1 MIPDHVQC
9 AAIGVT
15 RLGIAAGQTPFGAV
29 IATASG
35 EVIVEAHNE
44 VRLTGDITAHA
55 EIVAI
60 RRACQRLGTIN
71 LSGHVIATTCE
82 PCPMCA
88 AAIHWARLDAVIYG
102 ASIADAAAAGFNELS
117 VSIRELYAKGG
128 SGVKIIEG
136 VQREACRALFEEWK
150 RGPNPKP
157 Y

>member
-60 RRACQRLGTIN
+60 RRACQQLGTID
-71 LSGHVIATTCE
+71 LSGHGNAGETRG
-82 PCPMCA
+82 
-88 AAIHWARLDAVIYG
+88 ARSTKDEARFTMRSLAQCV
-102 ASIADAAAAGFNELS
+102 ASS
-117 VSIRELYAKGG
+117 
-128 SGVKIIEG
+128 
-136 VQREACRALFEEWK
+136 
-150 RGPNPKP
+150 
-157 Y
+157 